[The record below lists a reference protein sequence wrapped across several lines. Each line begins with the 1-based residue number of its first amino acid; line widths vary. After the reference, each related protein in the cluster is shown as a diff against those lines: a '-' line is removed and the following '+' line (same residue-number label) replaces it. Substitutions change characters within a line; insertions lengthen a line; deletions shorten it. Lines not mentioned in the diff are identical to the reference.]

1 MKTSEIENS
10 IFKEVNK
17 LSIDEGSTAANNSI
31 KPTIY
36 NDQDNTSI
44 FNSFNKQRSSQDMQN
59 RKTFTQ
65 MVPFDKKSMVR

>member
-36 NDQDNTSI
+36 ND
-44 FNSFNKQRSSQDMQN
+44 
-59 RKTFTQ
+59 
-65 MVPFDKKSMVR
+65 